1 MDPNWPI
8 PSLEDG
14 SYVQLDY
21 WLARFI
27 MEIRKEDQLHYT
39 PGRPSLFILAQ
50 NSGMKCSINS
60 PDINCTWVNMLN
72 FCAWNIYSISM
83 NKPLFNIYLL

>member
-8 PSLEDG
+8 PSLEEG

-27 MEIRKEDQLHYT
+27 MEIRKEDQSHYT
-39 PGRPSLFILAQ
+39 PGRPSLFILAHKIQNQ
-50 NSGMKCSINS
+50 NSSDPFFKSITV
-60 PDINCTWVNMLN
+60 IHIL
-72 FCAWNIYSISM
+72 
-83 NKPLFNIYLL
+83 